1 MDLIKQHILPLLN
14 SFSNET
20 RNTLNNI
27 ISEIQNDSKLEFTE
41 IICYLQ
47 HILNLCLLS
56 TNGGITSLHIHIEYE
71 FDDSQKLLIG
81 EYLSIKLFEYYHSND
96 KRINDSNLPLIELKA
111 IIESK
116 LKSLENKCPEGA
128 QLTTNAKTKVKQPN
142 EILKKWLKDKKD
154 IRILLD
160 FYKSLNESSS
170 LKPKSIFNVQKNFC
184 SSLSQ
189 IFEFRP
195 YCTKLNDKNKSYN
208 LLNAINTLNEI
219 DLANNEI
226 IDELDS
232 VILFDCER
240 KRIMTNFSFEEINKW
255 NSDFDTR
262 VTKYFIITF
271 GKQNSSITHTRNK
284 LELIRE
290 RFKIPTN
297 SSYTITK
304 SELDFL
310 LNRKESTP
318 LNIEFVGFESSSFW
332 ETFVLETSIRELYEL
347 RSIKLMNIYSVC
359 YNDEIKNYIISDL
372 FSKKESSELV
382 SSTTK
387 MVILELRDDDTEI
400 LKEALSNTLDVII
413 NSGVKSKVLDK
424 LSNTQAY
431 VLDEAILRNL
441 NLLSKIRVCL
451 GLTKSTKFID
461 WSDLINL
468 DLKDILILS
477 YRDQGRYPN
486 YYFPNLL
493 ELGLNSEFIASA
505 ILPSFLFIDYYNW
518 SKYNLYKEYH
528 KLLTHPIRENYFD
541 WNKLK
546 NKIQTLKPEKKP
558 EIDWDLENEYSNS
571 DHRESYKIKIKGQRA
586 RTAYSSD
593 LFVIT
598 DDKKTLHKVVKID
611 YLLTV
616 DDEDGKV
623 FVQNLDEI
631 QQNINIY
638 DKIVDKK
645 QQEAELDV
653 IRKQFNL
660 GDETAGRL
668 WKVLLK
674 NLAED
679 QGEDQL
685 YSDLKKY
692 FETKGIKIV
701 SQFHFKNSWINPQ
714 SESIAPLSKR
724 VFIELCEYL
733 KIPKIYFII
742 IQRIRNASKQSSR
755 QSTRQM
761 NQLLKDLFNDGCFD
775 TNKNARGIITNRL
788 EYYKVSHPLDDLGID
803 ENYLADN
810 LVALVELILPELKLL
825 ELETIEKN
833 NNE

>member
-1 MDLIKQHILPLLN
+1 MELIRQHILPQLN
-14 SFSNET
+14 SFTNET
-20 RNTLNNI
+20 RNTLDNT
-27 ISEIQNDSKLEFTE
+27 ISEIQNHSKTEFTE
-41 IICYLQ
+41 IIFYLER
-47 HILNLCLLS
+47 ILNLYFTS
-56 TNGGITSLHIHIEYE
+56 TNSGLTSLHIHLENE

-81 EYLSIKLFEYYHSND
+81 EFLNIKLFKYYHSIDNKID
-96 KRINDSNLPLIELKA
+96 ETNISLIEFISEIEAKLNGLEMRCPDGASGKNGGNRIWKNWVKEKREKRTLLEFYTALK
-111 IIESK
+111 
-116 LKSLENKCPEGA
+116 
-128 QLTTNAKTKVKQPN
+128 TN
-142 EILKKWLKDKKD
+142 
-154 IRILLD
+154 
-160 FYKSLNESSS
+160 SSI
-170 LKPKSIFNVQKNFC
+170 KPKSIFNVQKNFC
-184 SSLSQ
+184 NSLSK

-219 DLANNEI
+219 DLDNNEI

-240 KRIMTNFSFEEINKW
+240 KRIMTNISFEEINKW
-255 NSDFDTR
+255 NSDYSTSFS
-262 VTKYFIITF
+262 KYLIITF
-271 GKQNSSITHTRNK
+271 GNENSSINHTRNK
-284 LELIRE
+284 LELIKE

-297 SSYTITK
+297 TSYTITK

-310 LNRKESTP
+310 LNLKESSP

-372 FSKKESSELV
+372 FSKKEYSELV

-387 MVILELRDDDTEI
+387 MVILELRDDDIEI

-413 NSGVKSKVLDK
+413 NTGIKSKVLNK
-424 LSNTQAY
+424 LSNTQAF
-431 VLDEAILRNL
+431 VLDKAIQRNL
-441 NLLSKIRVCL
+441 NLLSKISACL
-451 GLTKSTKFID
+451 GLTKSTIFKN
-461 WSDLINL
+461 WSDLTNS

-493 ELGLNSEFIASA
+493 ELELNSECIASA

-518 SKYNLYKEYH
+518 SKYNLLKEYH
-528 KLLTHPIRENYFD
+528 KLLTHPIRENHFE
-541 WNKLK
+541 WVKLK
-546 NKIQTLKPEKKP
+546 NKIQELKPEQKLN
-558 EIDWDLENEYSNS
+558 IDWNLENEYSNS
-571 DHRESYKIKIKGQRA
+571 DQRESYKVQLKGQRL

-598 DDKKTLHKVVKID
+598 DDTKTLHKVVKID
-611 YLLTV
+611 YLLTL
-616 DDEDGKV
+616 DNEDGKV
-623 FVQNLDEI
+623 FIQNLDEI

-679 QGEDQL
+679 QGEDLL

-742 IQRIRNASKQSSR
+742 VQRIRNASKQSSR

-775 TNKNARGIITNRL
+775 TNKNAREIITNRL
-788 EYYKVSHPLDDLGID
+788 EHYKANHPLDDLGID
-803 ENYLADN
+803 ENYLVDN
-810 LVALVELILPELKLL
+810 LVTLVELLLPELKLL

>member
-1 MDLIKQHILPLLN
+1 
-14 SFSNET
+14 
-20 RNTLNNI
+20 
-27 ISEIQNDSKLEFTE
+27 
-41 IICYLQ
+41 
-47 HILNLCLLS
+47 
-56 TNGGITSLHIHIEYE
+56 LHIHIENE

-81 EYLSIKLFEYYHSND
+81 EFLNIKLFKYYHSIDNQ
-96 KRINDSNLPLIELKA
+96 INESNKLLIEF
-111 IIESK
+111 ISEIETK
-116 LKSLENKCPEGA
+116 LNGLEMRCPDGASGKNGGNRIWKNWVKEKKEKKLLLEFYTALNK
-128 QLTTNAKTKVKQPN
+128 
-142 EILKKWLKDKKD
+142 D
-154 IRILLD
+154 
-160 FYKSLNESSS
+160 SSI
-170 LKPKSIFNVQKNFC
+170 KPKSIFNVQKKFC

-189 IFEFRP
+189 IFEYRP
-195 YCTKLNDKNKSYN
+195 YCTMLNDKNKSYN
-208 LLNAINTLNEI
+208 ILNAIYTLNEI

-240 KRIMTNFSFEEINKW
+240 KRLMNNFTFEEINKW
-255 NSDFDTR
+255 NTHYNTR
-262 VTKYFIITF
+262 FTKYLIITL
-271 GKQNSSITHTRNK
+271 GKENTSINNTRNK

-304 SELDFL
+304 SEIDFL

-318 LNIEFVGFESSSFW
+318 LDIEFAGFESSSFW

-347 RSIKLMNIYSVC
+347 RSIKLMNIYSIC

-382 SSTTK
+382 SSSTK
-387 MVILELRDDDTEI
+387 IAILELRDDDFDV
-400 LKEALSNTLDVII
+400 LKEALSNTLDVIMI
-413 NSGVKSKVLDK
+413 SGIRSKVIK
-424 LSNTQAY
+424 ALSYTQAIII
-431 VLDEAILRNL
+431 DEAILRNQ

-451 GLTKSTKFID
+451 GLAMSTKFKT
-461 WSDLINL
+461 WSDILKINS
-468 DLKDILILS
+468 KSFLILS
-477 YRDQGRYPN
+477 YRDQGKYPN

-493 ELGLNSEFIASA
+493 ELDLDPESIAIA

-518 SKYNLYKEYH
+518 SKYNLAREYY
-528 KLLTHPIRENYFD
+528 KLLTHPIRENYFN

-546 NKIQTLKPEKKP
+546 NSIQNEKPEKKP
-558 EIDWDLENEYSNS
+558 DIDWDLENEYSNS
-571 DHRESYKIKIKGQRA
+571 DQRESYKIKVKGQRI

-598 DDKKTLHKVVKID
+598 DDTKILHKVVKID
-611 YLLTV
+611 YLLSI
-616 DDEDGKV
+616 DNEEGKV
-623 FVQNLDEI
+623 FIQNLDEI

-645 QQEAELDV
+645 QQEAELEV

-674 NLAED
+674 NLAEE
-679 QGEDQL
+679 QGEDKL
-685 YSDLKKY
+685 YLDLKKY

-742 IQRIRNASKQSSR
+742 IQRIRNSSKQSSR

-761 NQLLKDLFNDGCFD
+761 NQLLKDLFNDGCFEIN
-775 TNKNARGIITNRL
+775 TNVRDIITNRL
-788 EYYKVSHPLDDLGID
+788 GYYKANHPLDDLGID
-803 ENYLADN
+803 EIYLLDN
-810 LVALVELILPELKLL
+810 LVTLVELILPELKLL
-825 ELETIEKN
+825 ELETIEKIS
-833 NNE
+833 NE

>member
-14 SFSNET
+14 SFTNET
-20 RNTLNNI
+20 RNSLDSTFK
-27 ISEIQNDSKLEFTE
+27 EIQNDSKTEFTE
-41 IICYLQ
+41 IICYLER
-47 HILNLCLLS
+47 ILNLCLIS
-56 TNGGITSLHIHIEYE
+56 TNSGLTSLHIHIENE
-71 FDDSQKLLIG
+71 FDDSQKLLIS
-81 EYLSIKLFEYYHSND
+81 EFLNIKLFKYYHSIDNQID
-96 KRINDSNLPLIELKA
+96 ETNISLIEFIAQVELKLNGLEMRCPVGA
-111 IIESK
+111 SGKNGGNRIWKNWVNEKI
-116 LKSLENKCPEGA
+116 ENK
-128 QLTTNAKTKVKQPN
+128 T
-142 EILKKWLKDKKD
+142 
-154 IRILLD
+154 LLD
-160 FYKSLNESSS
+160 FYKALDKNPS
-170 LKPKSIFNVQKNFC
+170 LKPKSIFNVQKNLC

-195 YCTKLNDKNKSYN
+195 YCTKLNNKNKSYN
-208 LLNAINTLNEI
+208 LLNAVNTLNEI
-219 DLANNEI
+219 DLTNNEI

-232 VILFDCER
+232 VILFDCES
-240 KRIMTNFSFEEINKW
+240 KRVMNNFSYEEINRW
-255 NSDFDTR
+255 NTDYNTSF
-262 VTKYFIITF
+262 TKYLIITF
-271 GKQNSSITHTRNK
+271 GKENSSVDYTRNK

-304 SELDFL
+304 AEIDFL
-310 LNRKESTP
+310 LNKKESAP

-347 RSIKLMNIYSVC
+347 RSIKLMNIYSIC
-359 YNDEIKNYIISDL
+359 YNDEIKNYIIGDL

-387 MVILELRDDDTEI
+387 MIILELRDDDIEI
-400 LKEALSNTLDVII
+400 LKEALTNTLDVII
-413 NSGVKSKVLDK
+413 NSGIKSKVLDK
-424 LSNTQAY
+424 ISNIQAF
-431 VLDEAILRNL
+431 VLDEAILRNV

-451 GLTKSTKFID
+451 GLTKSTKFKT
-461 WSDLINL
+461 WSDLINT
-468 DLKDILILS
+468 DLNDILILS

-493 ELGLNSEFIASA
+493 ELELNTECIASA
-505 ILPSFLFIDYYNW
+505 ILLSFLFIDYYNW
-518 SKYNLYKEYH
+518 FKYNLCKEYH
-528 KLLTHPIRENYFD
+528 KLLTHTIRENHFE
-541 WNKLK
+541 WVKLK
-546 NKIQTLKPEKKP
+546 NKIQELKPEQKLN
-558 EIDWDLENEYSNS
+558 IDWNLENEYSNS
-571 DHRESYKIKIKGQRA
+571 DLRESYKVKVKGQRIK
-586 RTAYSSD
+586 TAYSSD

-598 DDKKTLHKVVKID
+598 DDTKTLHKVVKID
-611 YLLTV
+611 YLFTL
-616 DDEDGKV
+616 DNEDGKV
-623 FVQNLDEI
+623 HIQNLDEI

-645 QQEAELDV
+645 QQEAELEI

-679 QGEDQL
+679 QGEDEL

-724 VFIELCEYL
+724 VLIELCEYL

-755 QSTRQM
+755 KSTRQM

-775 TNKNARGIITNRL
+775 TNEMVKDIITNRL
-788 EYYKVSHPLDDLGID
+788 EYYKANHPLDDLGID
-803 ENYLADN
+803 ENYLAAN
-810 LVALVELILPELKLL
+810 LIALVELILPELKLL
-825 ELETIEKN
+825 ELETIEKIS
-833 NNE
+833 NE

>member
-1 MDLIKQHILPLLN
+1 MELIRQHILPQLN
-14 SFSNET
+14 SFTIES
-20 RNTLNNI
+20 RNSLDNI
-27 ISEIQNDSKLEFTE
+27 ISEIQNDSKTEFIE
-41 IICYLQ
+41 IICYLER
-47 HILNLCLLS
+47 ILNLCFTS
-56 TNGGITSLHIHIEYE
+56 TNSGLTSLHIHIENE
-71 FDDSQKLLIG
+71 FDDYQKLLIG
-81 EYLSIKLFEYYHSND
+81 EFLNIKLFKYYHSIDNQID
-96 KRINDSNLPLIELKA
+96 ETNLSLIEFISK
-111 IIESK
+111 IETI
-116 LKSLENKCPEGA
+116 LNGLEMRCPDGASGKNGGNKIWK
-128 QLTTNAKTKVKQPN
+128 NWVK
-142 EILKKWLKDKKD
+142 KKREK
-154 IRILLD
+154 RELLD
-160 FYKSLNESSS
+160 FYRALNRNSSINS
-170 LKPKSIFNVQKNFC
+170 KSIFNVQKNFC

-195 YCTKLNDKNKSYN
+195 YSTKLNDKNKSYN
-208 LLNAINTLNEI
+208 LLNATNTLNEI

-240 KRIMTNFSFEEINKW
+240 KRIMTNFSYEEINKW
-255 NSDFDTR
+255 NTDYNTR
-262 VTKYFIITF
+262 FTKYLIITF
-271 GKQNSSITHTRNK
+271 GKEISSINHTRNK

-297 SSYTITK
+297 SSYAITK
-304 SELDFL
+304 SEVDFL
-310 LNRKESTP
+310 LNRKENRAI
-318 LNIEFVGFESSSFW
+318 NIEFVGFESSSFW

-387 MVILELRDDDTEI
+387 MVILELRDDDIEI

-413 NSGVKSKVLDK
+413 NSGIKSKVLNK
-424 LSNTQAY
+424 LSNTQAF
-431 VLDEAILRNL
+431 VLDEVILRNQ
-441 NLLSKIRVCL
+441 NLLSKISVCL
-451 GLTKSTKFID
+451 GLTKSTKFNT
-461 WSDLINL
+461 WSDLINS

-477 YRDQGRYPN
+477 YRDQGKYPN
-486 YYFPNLL
+486 YYFPNLFEL
-493 ELGLNSEFIASA
+493 ELNSESIASG
-505 ILPSFLFIDYYNW
+505 ILPSFLFKDYYNW
-518 SKYNLYKEYH
+518 SKYNLLKEYQ
-528 KLLTHPIRENYFD
+528 KLLTHPIRENYFE
-541 WNKLK
+541 WVKLK
-546 NKIQTLKPEKKP
+546 NEIQELKPEQKLN
-558 EIDWDLENEYSNS
+558 IDWNLENEYSNS
-571 DHRESYKIKIKGQRA
+571 DQRESYKVKVKGQRV

-593 LFVIT
+593 LFIIT
-598 DDKKTLHKVVKID
+598 EDTKRVYKVVKID
-611 YLLTV
+611 YLLSL
-616 DDEDGKV
+616 DNEDNKV
-623 FVQNLDEI
+623 FIQNLDEI

-645 QQEAELDV
+645 QQEAELEV

-692 FETKGIKIV
+692 FETKGVKIV

-742 IQRIRNASKQSSR
+742 VQRIRNASKQSSR

-775 TNKNARGIITNRL
+775 TNKNAREIITKRL

-810 LVALVELILPELKLL
+810 LVTLVDLILPELKLL

>member
-1 MDLIKQHILPLLN
+1 MD
-14 SFSNET
+14 
-20 RNTLNNI
+20 NI
-27 ISEIQNDSKLEFTE
+27 ISEIQNDSKIEFTE
-41 IICYLQ
+41 IICYLE
-47 HILNLCLLS
+47 HILNLCFLS
-56 TNGGITSLHIHIEYE
+56 TNSGLSCLHIHIEND
-71 FDDSQKLLIG
+71 FNDSQKLLIS
-81 EYLSIKLFEYYHSND
+81 EFLNIKLFKYYHSIDNQID
-96 KRINDSNLPLIELKA
+96 ETNISLVEFISEIETKLNGLEMRCPDDASGKNGGNKIWKNWVKEKREKR
-111 IIESK
+111 
-116 LKSLENKCPEGA
+116 SLLMFYTALNK
-128 QLTTNAKTKVKQPN
+128 N
-142 EILKKWLKDKKD
+142 
-154 IRILLD
+154 
-160 FYKSLNESSS
+160 SSI
-170 LKPKSIFNVQKNFC
+170 KPKSIFNVQKNFC

-189 IFEFRP
+189 VFESRP
-195 YCTKLNDKNKSYN
+195 YCTKLNDINKSYN
-208 LLNAINTLNEI
+208 LLNVINTLNEI

-232 VILFDCER
+232 IILFDCER
-240 KRIMTNFSFEEINKW
+240 KSKMTNFSFEEIIKW

-262 VTKYFIITF
+262 FTKYFIITF
-271 GKQNSSITHTRNK
+271 GKENSSINHTRNK

-290 RFKIPTN
+290 RFKIPAN
-297 SSYTITK
+297 SSYTISK

-318 LNIEFVGFESSSFW
+318 LNIEFVGFESTSFW

-372 FSKKESSELV
+372 FSKKETSELV
-382 SSTTK
+382 SSATK
-387 MVILELRDDDTEI
+387 MVILELRDDDIEI
-400 LKEALSNTLDVII
+400 LKETLSNTLDLII
-413 NSGVKSKVLDK
+413 NSGIKAKVLDK
-424 LSNTQAY
+424 LSNNQAV

-441 NLLSKIRVCL
+441 NLLSKISACL
-451 GLTKSTKFID
+451 ALIKSTKFKT
-461 WSDLINL
+461 WSDLINS

-477 YRDQGRYPN
+477 YRDQGRYTN

-493 ELGLNSEFIASA
+493 ELELNSDFTASA

-518 SKYNLYKEYH
+518 SKYNLYKEHH
-528 KLLTHPIRENYFD
+528 KLLIHPIRENHFE
-541 WNKLK
+541 WEKLK
-546 NKIQTLKPEKKP
+546 NKIQELKPDQKLN
-558 EIDWDLENEYSNS
+558 IDWNLENEYSNS
-571 DHRESYKIKIKGQRA
+571 DQRESYKVKLKGQRLK
-586 RTAYSSD
+586 TAYSSD

-598 DDKKTLHKVVKID
+598 DETKTIHKVVKID
-611 YLLTV
+611 YLLTL
-616 DDEDGKV
+616 DNEDSKV
-623 FVQNLDEI
+623 FIQNLDEI

-645 QQEAELDV
+645 QQEAELEV
-653 IRKQFNL
+653 VRKQFNL
-660 GDETAGRL
+660 EDETAGRL

-674 NLAED
+674 NLAEE

-775 TNKNARGIITNRL
+775 TNKNERGIITNRL
-788 EYYKVSHPLDDLGID
+788 EYYKVNHPFDDLGID

-810 LVALVELILPELKLL
+810 LATLVELILPELKLL

-833 NNE
+833 YNE